1 MSTRKIT
8 IAIGAAA
15 AFGLIATPFAVAD
28 STQPASV
35 SPAPTTIAFGK
46 DGKLV
51 DGNTVAEWQIS
62 NLKPSTDVLSQHLN
76 GTLWEATAEYSAE
89 RGSSQPFVPNL
100 NARTADGENYRV
112 LWGAATPQ
120 GLNPA
125 GLSEGQK
132 KRLGLARAFYQD
144 RPLVLLDEPT
154 ATLDRAAAARVRAA
168 LRQYLA
174 GKTVLIATHDAAL
187 LALADHRIDWE
198 VSP

>member
-28 STQPASV
+28 PAQPAGVTS
-35 SPAPTTIAFGK
+35 APTTVAFGA

-76 GTLWEATAEYSAE
+76 GTLWEATAEYTAE
-89 RGSSQPFVPNL
+89 RGNSQPFVPNL
-100 NARTADGENYRV
+100 NARTAAGENYRV

-120 GLNPA
+120 GINPA
-125 GLSEGQK
+125 GLAEGQESK
-132 KRLGLARAFYQD
+132 GKIYFDVTGAAPTSVVYTDGD
-144 RPLVLLDEPT
+144 REVIKWQGTEAP
-154 ATLDRAAAARVRAA
+154 AAAAPAA
-168 LRQYLA
+168 APARGTA
-174 GKTVLIATHDAAL
+174 PAATTPAPAA
-187 LALADHRIDWE
+187 
-198 VSP
+198 

>member
-125 GLSEGQK
+125 GLSEGQESK
-132 KRLGLARAFYQD
+132 GKVYFDVTGAAPTSVVYTDGD
-144 RPLVLLDEPT
+144 REVLKWQGTEA
-154 ATLDRAAAARVRAA
+154 ATGAAPAAAPARGTAPAA
-168 LRQYLA
+168 TPA
-174 GKTVLIATHDAAL
+174 PAA
-187 LALADHRIDWE
+187 A
-198 VSP
+198 

>member
-125 GLSEGQK
+125 GLSEGQESK
-132 KRLGLARAFYQD
+132 GKVYFDVTGAAPTSVVYTDGD
-144 RPLVLLDEPT
+144 REVLKWQGTEA
-154 ATLDRAAAARVRAA
+154 ATGAAPAAAPARGTAPAA
-168 LRQYLA
+168 TPA
-174 GKTVLIATHDAAL
+174 PAA
-187 LALADHRIDWE
+187 A
-198 VSP
+198 P